1 MKQREEPEGGPRVR
15 PSIRP
20 VKRLSAG
27 TEVVPPAALSVG
39 FISLGCAKNLVDSE
53 HMATVLRD
61 ARVRLAASPETAD
74 IILINTCGFIGD
86 AKKESIEAILR
97 ACALK
102 ETGTCKAVIVAGCLT
117 QRYREELRDSMP
129 EVDAFIGLDQ
139 LEEIARVVRRLEC
152 GERDILRVSR
162 VSRKVF
168 NPRASRIVLTGGP
181 FSYLKIA
188 EGCNHRCAF
197 CAIPGIRG
205 RFRSRAIDDVVREA
219 ELLLGQG
226 VRELNLISQDTTRYG
241 CDRSDGADLPKLLR
255 ALGRLGGRFWIRL
268 LYGHPGHL
276 TDELLETMGAIPQ
289 VCRYLDVPIQHSH
302 PDILKGMRRA
312 GGAVAVREFPVRA
325 RRMLPGVTLRTTCL
339 VGFPGETAAQFNDL
353 VELVREVE
361 FDHLGA
367 FVFSPEENTEAVEL
381 PGQVPQAVAMRR
393 RTRLMKV
400 QSEIAIRKQEARVGT
415 VDTVLTMKGG
425 DAKGVAPARSA
436 GQAPEVDGDVAVDG
450 GRKVLKSGEWVRVRY
465 TGFDGPV
472 LSAKVV

>member
-1 MKQREEPEGGPRVR
+1 MRRREDADGQACRSGG
-15 PSIRP
+15 
-20 VKRLSAG
+20 
-27 TEVVPPAALSVG
+27 AASLSVG

-86 AKKESIEAILR
+86 AKKESIDAILR

-102 ETGTCKAVIVAGCLT
+102 ATGACKAVIVAGCLT
-117 QRYREELRDSMP
+117 QRYREELRDLMP

-139 LEEIARVVRRLEC
+139 LEEIAAIVRRLET
-152 GERDILRVSR
+152 GERNILKVSR

-168 NPRASRIVLTGGP
+168 SPRASRIVLTGGP

-205 RFRSRAIDDVVREA
+205 RFRSRSIDDVAREA

-241 CDRSDGADLPKLLR
+241 CDRTDGAGLPKLLR
-255 ALGRLGGRFWIRL
+255 ALGGLGGRFWIRL
-268 LYGHPGHL
+268 LYGHPAHL

-302 PDILKGMRRA
+302 SDILKAMRRA
-312 GGAVAVREFPVRA
+312 GGSAAVREFPARA
-325 RRMLPGVTLRTTCL
+325 RRLLPGVTLRTTCL
-339 VGFPGETAAQFNDL
+339 VGFPGETPAHFNDL
-353 VELVREVE
+353 VALVRGAE
-361 FDHLGA
+361 FDHLGT
-367 FVFSPEENTEAVEL
+367 FVFSPEENTEACGL
-381 PGQVPQAVAMRR
+381 PDHVPGAVAKRR
-393 RTRLMKV
+393 RAVLMKA
-400 QSEIAIRKQEARVGT
+400 QSEIAIRKQEKLIGT
-415 VDTVLTMKGG
+415 VDTVLTMADRAGG
-425 DAKGVAPARSA
+425 MIFARSERH
-436 GQAPEVDGDVAVDG
+436 APEVDGGVRVDG
-450 GRKVLKSGEWVRVRY
+450 GKCELKPGEWVRVKY
-465 TGFDGPV
+465 TGFSGPV
-472 LSAKVV
+472 LLAKAL